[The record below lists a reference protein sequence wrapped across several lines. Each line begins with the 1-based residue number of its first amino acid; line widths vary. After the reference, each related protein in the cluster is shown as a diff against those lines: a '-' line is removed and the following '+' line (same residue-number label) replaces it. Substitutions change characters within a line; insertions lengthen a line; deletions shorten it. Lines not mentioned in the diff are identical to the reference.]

1 MVELSRRFFLGGA
14 IALIAAQTFKPSA
27 NAMSNLPTIYG
38 NGLEDDSFGIAALFR
53 NEPVIFKDDQIGVED
68 HKGIIFK
75 KGNFLILHTVDVPK
89 ELNLEIEYAN
99 FSDAVLELS
108 KSKNSYMTNVVRDGK
123 INYEQCDEIAMLGK
137 PKIFLEPGNPFFRF
151 YNKDRP
157 YDGECFRNKACFVT
171 NVGSRPLIENVGFVV

>member
-14 IALIAAQTFKPSA
+14 IALIAAQTFKPSV
-27 NAMSNLPTIYG
+27 NAMGNMPTIHG

-68 HKGIIFK
+68 HKGIVFK

-99 FSDAVLELS
+99 FSDAVLAFYGPRAGE
-108 KSKNSYMTNVVRDGK
+108 YFDYDG
-123 INYEQCDEIAMLGK
+123 EFAR

-171 NVGSRPLIENVGFVV
+171 NVGSRPLIENVGFIV